1 MSFLASKDGTCCI
14 IGRPDVPS
22 EYRAALECE
31 VENLISQGITWY
43 LFSGVG
49 GFERLCLQV
58 LQDFQRDYQY
68 LPIRLVLMSTDV
80 SLLAKF
86 QSDFDAIVC
95 LRPQPDDPSF
105 SLNRIAIEN
114 SRFML
119 YFQLT
124 DYAGCRGDIVYGKGL
139 GVEPI
144 NIAKR
149 IGKNVEPHQLPLDL
163 K

>member
-14 IGRPDVPS
+14 IGRPNIPS
-22 EYRAALECE
+22 EYRAALECA
-31 VENLISQGITWY
+31 VENLISRGVTWY

-49 GFERLCLQV
+49 GFENLCLQV
-58 LQDFQRDYQY
+58 LQDFQRNYPY
-68 LPIRLVLMSTDV
+68 LPIRLALMSTDV
-80 SLLAKF
+80 SLLSKF
-86 QSDFDAIVC
+86 QSDFNAIIC
-95 LRPQPDDPSF
+95 LRPQVDDPSF

-124 DYAGCRGDIVYGKGL
+124 NYAGSRSDIVYGKGL

-144 NIAKR
+144 NIAK
-149 IGKNVEPHQLPLDL
+149 
-163 K
+163 